1 MIMEIVNALSYEFV
15 QRALVAGIFISLLC
29 AVLGVFLVLK
39 RFSLIG
45 DGLAHV
51 AFGGVALGLFLGVY
65 PVYAAV
71 PVAMLGSLGILLVA
85 EDNRV
90 FGDAAIGIISSL
102 GMAGGILLAS
112 LAGGFN
118 VDLFSYLFGNILSV
132 SGSEM
137 VFSLVLSLIVIVLI
151 RIFYFDLLSLTFDEE
166 YARSSGI
173 NARLMNRVLI
183 LLTAVSVVL
192 AVKVVGAV
200 LVSSL
205 LILPAATALQLSSGF
220 RATIVFAGIFSVL
233 SVVAGLT
240 LSLALNLPAGATII
254 VFNFFCFSLAYLW
267 RKDH

>member
-1 MIMEIVNALSYEFV
+1 MGILNALSYGFV
-15 QRALVAGIFISLLC
+15 QRALAAGLFISILC

-65 PVYAAV
+65 PFYVAV
-71 PVAMLGSLGILLVA
+71 PVAMVGSLGILMVT
-85 EDNRV
+85 EENKV
-90 FGDAAIGIISSL
+90 FGDAAIGIISSV

-132 SGSEM
+132 SGAE
-137 VFSLVLSLIVIVLI
+137 VAFSVILSLLVIGLVCL
-151 RIFYFDLLSLTFDEE
+151 FYYDLLSITFDEE
-166 YARSSGI
+166 YARASGI
-173 NARLMNRVLI
+173 NTRLMNRVLI

-205 LILPAATALQLSSGF
+205 LVLPAATALQLSGSF
-220 RATIVFAGIFSVL
+220 RSTIFLAAFCSVL
-233 SVVAGLT
+233 SVSLGLL
-240 LSLALNLPAGATII
+240 LSFIFNLPSGATII
-254 VFNFFCFSLAYLW
+254 MVNFLCFAAAYLLG
-267 RKDH
+267 RK

>member
-1 MIMEIVNALSYEFV
+1 MMEILNALSYEFI
-15 QRALVAGIFISLLC
+15 QRALVAGLFISVLC

-65 PVYAAV
+65 PFYVAV

-85 EDNRV
+85 EDNKL
-90 FGDAAIGIISSL
+90 FGDAAIGIISSV

-132 SGSEM
+132 SGAEV
-137 VFSLVLSLIVIVLI
+137 VFSVLLSLLVIGLVRL
-151 RIFYFDLLSLTFDEE
+151 FYYDLLSITFDEE
-166 YARSSGI
+166 YARASGI
-173 NARLMNRVLI
+173 NTKLINRILI

-205 LILPAATALQLSSGF
+205 LILPAATALQLSGSF
-220 RATIVFAGIFSVL
+220 RSTIYYAALFSIL
-233 SVVAGLT
+233 SVSLGLLT
-240 LSLALNLPAGATII
+240 SFIFNLPPGATII
-254 VFNFFCFSLAYLW
+254 MVNFALFSAAYIF
-267 RKDH
+267 RRQ

>member
-1 MIMEIVNALSYEFV
+1 MEILNALSYEFI
-15 QRALVAGIFISLLC
+15 QRALVSGFFISVLC

-65 PVYAAV
+65 PFYVAV

-85 EDNRV
+85 ENNKV
-90 FGDAAIGIISSL
+90 FGDAAIGIISSV

-132 SGSEM
+132 SGLEVALS
-137 VFSLVLSLIVIVLI
+137 VVLSLIVIGLVRL
-151 RIFYFDLLSLTFDEE
+151 FYYDLLSITFDEE
-166 YARSSGI
+166 YARTSGI
-173 NARLMNRVLI
+173 NVKLINRILI
-183 LLTAVSVVL
+183 LLTAITVVL

-205 LILPAATALQLSSGF
+205 LILPAATALQISRSF
-220 RATIVFAGIFSVL
+220 RATIFYAAFCAVL
-233 SVVAGLT
+233 SVAAGL
-240 LSLALNLPAGATII
+240 LASFVLNLPPGATII
-254 VFNFFCFSLAYLW
+254 LVNFLLFSLAYFLG
-267 RKDH
+267 RK

>member
-1 MIMEIVNALSYEFV
+1 MDIINALSYEFI
-15 QRALVAGIFISLLC
+15 QRALVAGLFISVLC

-65 PVYAAV
+65 PFYVAV
-71 PVAMLGSLGILLVA
+71 PVAMLGSLGILMVA
-85 EDNRV
+85 ENNKV
-90 FGDAAIGIISSL
+90 FGDAAIGIISSV

-132 SGSEM
+132 SGVEVVTS
-137 VFSLVLSLIVIVLI
+137 VVLSLAVIGLVGL
-151 RIFYFDLLSLTFDEE
+151 FYYDLLSITFDEE
-166 YARSSGI
+166 YARASGI
-173 NARLMNRVLI
+173 NVGLINRVLM
-183 LLTAVSVVL
+183 LLTAISVVL

-205 LILPAATALQLSSGF
+205 LILPAATALQLSRSF
-220 RATIVFAGIFSVL
+220 RATIFLAALCSVI
-233 SVVAGLT
+233 SVAAGL
-240 LSLALNLPAGATII
+240 LVSFVLNLPPGATII
-254 VFNFFCFSLAYLW
+254 FVNFLLFSPAYFLG
-267 RKDH
+267 RK

>member
-1 MIMEIVNALSYEFV
+1 MIGIISIFSYEFI
-15 QRALVAGIFISLLC
+15 QRALIAGIFISVLC

-65 PVYAAV
+65 PFYVAV
-71 PVAMLGSLGILLVA
+71 PVAMIGSLGILMVT
-85 EDNRV
+85 ENGRV
-90 FGDAAIGIISSL
+90 FGDAAIGIISSV

-132 SGSEM
+132 SGSEV
-137 VFSLVLSLIVIVLI
+137 VFSIVLSVIVIVLI
-151 RIFYFDLLSLTFDEE
+151 RLFYYDLLSITFDDE
-166 YARSSGI
+166 YARTTGI
-173 NARLMNRVLI
+173 NTKLIDRVLI

-205 LILPAATALQLSSGF
+205 LILPASTALQLSGSF
-220 RATIVFAGIFSVL
+220 KATIFY
-233 SVVAGLT
+233 AGLWAV
-240 LSLALNLPAGATII
+240 LAVILGLLASFAFNLPSGATII
-254 VFNFFCFSLAYLW
+254 LLNFVFFCAAYLVR
-267 RKDH
+267 RK

>member
-1 MIMEIVNALSYEFV
+1 MEIISALSYEFV
-15 QRALVAGIFISLLC
+15 QRALVAGVFISLLC
-29 AVLGVFLVLK
+29 GVLGVFLVLK

-65 PVYAAV
+65 PFYVAV
-71 PVAMLGSLGILLVA
+71 PVAMLGSLMILMVT

-90 FGDAAIGIISSL
+90 FGDAAIGIISSV
-102 GMAGGILLAS
+102 GMAGGILLAG

-132 SGSEM
+132 NGSEV
-137 VFSLVLSLIVIVLI
+137 VFSVLLSLLVIGLI
-151 RIFYFDLLSLTFDEE
+151 RLFYYDLLSLTFDEE

-205 LILPAATALQLSSGF
+205 LILPASTALQLSSSF
-220 RATIVFAGIFSVL
+220 RSTIFFAGICSVL
-233 SVVAGLT
+233 SVVVGLT
-240 LSLALNLPAGATII
+240 LAFILNLPPGATIVI
-254 VFNFFCFSLAYLW
+254 WNFVLFSLAYLW
-267 RKDH
+267 RRRSS

>member
-1 MIMEIVNALSYEFV
+1 MEIINALSYEFI
-15 QRALVAGIFISLLC
+15 QRALVAGLFISILC

-51 AFGGVALGLFLGVY
+51 AFGGVALGLFLGIY
-65 PVYAAV
+65 PFYAAV

-85 EDNRV
+85 EDNKL
-90 FGDAAIGIISSL
+90 FGDAAIGIISSV

-132 SGSEM
+132 SGAE
-137 VFSLVLSLIVIVLI
+137 VIFSVVLSLIVIGLI
-151 RIFYFDLLSLTFDEE
+151 RLFYYDLLSITFDEE
-166 YARSSGI
+166 YARTSGI
-173 NARLMNRVLI
+173 NTRLINRVLI

-205 LILPAATALQLSSGF
+205 LILPAATALQLSASF
-220 RATIVFAGIFSVL
+220 RSTIYYAAFFSIL
-233 SVVAGLT
+233 SVILGLLT
-240 LSLALNLPAGATII
+240 SFIFNLPPGATII
-254 VFNFFCFSLAYLW
+254 MINFVFFSAAYVFR
-267 RKDH
+267 RK

>member
-1 MIMEIVNALSYEFV
+1 MEILNVLSYEFV
-15 QRALVAGIFISLLC
+15 QRALVAGVFVSLLC

-65 PVYAAV
+65 PFYAAV
-71 PVAMLGSLGILLVA
+71 PVAMLGSLAILAVA

-90 FGDAAIGIISSL
+90 FGDAAIGIISSV
-102 GMAGGILLAS
+102 GMAGGIMLAS

-132 SGSEM
+132 SGSEV
-137 VFSLVLSLIVIVLI
+137 VFSVLLSLSVIGLI
-151 RIFYFDLLSLTFDEE
+151 RLFYYDLLSLTFDEE
-166 YARSSGI
+166 YARSSGL
-173 NARLMNRVLI
+173 NTRLMNRVLI

-205 LILPAATALQLSSGF
+205 LILPAATALQLSASF
-220 RATIVFAGIFSVL
+220 RSTIFFAGLGSVL
-233 SVVAGLT
+233 SVMAGLL
-240 LSLALNLPAGATII
+240 LSFMFNLPPGATII
-254 VFNFFCFSLAYLW
+254 LLNFVLFSLAYLG
-267 RKDH
+267 RRR